1 MKKIDWKTNLFRSNQ
16 MVKSN
21 KTPSEETKQVWKLA
35 SEVNLIKK
43 QTQFIKENDLSETE
57 FQAMNKRKLNIL

>member
-1 MKKIDWKTNLFRSNQ
+1 